1 MKKVI
6 IGIYRNCDFVT
17 MLSSIF
23 GIIGIICAMNAHISL
38 AIFSLIMSGICDSFD
53 GVLARKRNNTKKEM
67 IYGCEMDSLS
77 DIVCFGV
84 LPIIIS
90 IKDGVNQWWANV
102 IYVMYALAGIVR
114 LAYYNTLYHVD
125 EDSKGYFIG
134 FPITSVAIIYPI
146 IWLIFRTKKIMYSN
160 IMVVAMFFCLAL
172 SYIVRVKI
180 KKIDTKW
187 KIILAILGIAFIIV
201 AIIIKIYCS

>member
-6 IGIYRNCDFVT
+6 VGIYRNCDFVT
-17 MLSSIF
+17 MLSSVF

-90 IKDGVNQWWANV
+90 INDGINESLSNV
-102 IYVMYALAGIVR
+102 VYIMYILAGIIR

-125 EDSKGYFIG
+125 EDSKGYFVG

-146 IWLIFRTKKIMYSN
+146 FWLIFRAKKIIYSN
-160 IMVVAMFFCLAL
+160 IIIVAMFFCLAI

-187 KIILAILGIAFIIV
+187 KLILAILGIVFIVV
-201 AIIIKIYCS
+201 AIIIKKLL